1 MFHRDG
7 ANGGLPGRWCDF
19 AAILAHGLTDREM
32 WPMKYMK
39 KFTAALVLC
48 AILFCDLMSIHAQE
62 TSEKVVRVGFPI
74 QPGMSYID
82 ENGNYAGYMV
92 DYLNQLTLFTDWKIE
107 YVQAEGDLNTQL
119 STLLQMLQDGEIDMM
134 GTMNRTAALEEMY
147 LYPNYSYG
155 STHTVLA
162 VRDDSSYISEDFS
175 QWDGITVAS
184 YPGLSARMK
193 QLEQYAQING
203 FTYQVVN
210 YDTYDQVIDAVF
222 NGEVDAVPQVDISLP
237 EGWRS
242 IGRFS
247 PSPYYFAL
255 APGRQDLLP
264 ELNNA
269 LEIVTTSYKNLQDE
283 LYERYFL
290 DMDFFRL
297 SKEEEEYIQSLGS
310 LRVLFFTGNAPFQYI
325 HDDQLIGFAVEYFSG
340 FAESV
345 GLQYQAVVED
355 DLEDAVELV
364 QNGQVDLI
372 ACIATDSPL
381 AYEDGIRLSLPYF
394 NSYAIL
400 TYSEEHDATD
410 QCSLNA
416 DMNTEE
422 ALEDILSDNC
432 SAWIDGYS
440 LNYYLRKK
448 AVYDHIVTDWAD
460 TKDFSYA
467 VAVTNTIPNANMM
480 VSLLNQYASSLPDE
494 DIQARLSTYLLD
506 RVEYTPIE
514 WLLANRAAIVVTV
527 VSLLFVIVG
536 FLFYNYR
543 KKMEYKNL
551 VNENKLLH
559 LSIYDELTGAYN
571 RGYFYKLMEQ
581 KAKQPESG
589 ALVALNVRNFKYIN
603 DTYGMQRADQLL
615 CKIKEILDA
624 NLREKELLCRPTA
637 DCFYL
642 FILESQPLDI
652 QRRINSLQAHLKIM
666 AEDFLDGYR
675 ISFYCGAVSSTTSP
689 DVTNIQSN
697 LNSLVVALSHARQT
711 GDSAVCIY
719 DKEMHKEEQLRQYI
733 EANMIRALEENEY
746 QVYLQPKM
754 NLRTGKIDSA
764 EALVRWQTK
773 ERGLLFPNQ
782 FIPLFEQNG
791 FCKQL
796 DLYMLE
802 KVCQLLRS
810 WMDQGIAP
818 ITISINQTKSLFV
831 SDDYVEKL
839 LEITSRYEV
848 SPQYIVLEILEGL
861 AFENL
866 AQLNDTISLLNRA
879 GFRVSM
885 DDFGS
890 GYSSLN
896 TLGKLHVDQIKLDRM
911 FLMDLRRE
919 QRSSQY
925 EVMSLI
931 FALAKKLGTETVTE
945 GVETK
950 EDEDL
955 ILSMGCDYGQG
966 YCYSKPIPADDFL
979 TAFLK
984 NNE

>member
-1 MFHRDG
+1 
-7 ANGGLPGRWCDF
+7 
-19 AAILAHGLTDREM
+19 
-32 WPMKYMK
+32 MKCMK
-39 KFTAALVLC
+39 NLIAALILGV
-48 AILFCDLMSIHAQE
+48 ILFCDLIPIHAQE
-62 TSEKVVRVGFPI
+62 ASEKVIRVGFPI

-92 DYLNQLTLFTDWKIE
+92 DYLNQLILFTDWEIE

-119 STLLQMLQDGEIDMM
+119 STLLQMLEDGEIDMM
-134 GTMNRTAALEEMY
+134 GTMNRNAALEEMY

-175 QWDGITVAS
+175 QWDGMTVAS
-184 YPGLSARMK
+184 YPGLSNRM
-193 QLEQYAQING
+193 QLLEQYAQING

-210 YDTYDQVIDAVF
+210 YDTYDQVIDAVY
-222 NGEVDAVPQVDISLP
+222 NGEVDAVTQADISLP

-255 APGRQDLLP
+255 APQREDLLP

-269 LEIVTTSYKNLQDE
+269 LDIMTTSYKNLPDE

-290 DMDFFRL
+290 DADVFRL

-310 LRVLFFTGNAPFQYI
+310 LRVLFFAGNAPFQYM
-325 HDDQLIGFAVEYFSG
+325 HDGQLTGFAVDYFSS
-340 FAESV
+340 FAENV
-345 GLQYQAVVED
+345 GLEYQIVVED
-355 DLEDAVELV
+355 DLEDAIELV

-394 NSYAIL
+394 SSYAIL
-400 TYSEEHDATD
+400 TYSEKRDATD
-410 QCSLNA
+410 QCVLNF

-422 ALEDILSDNC
+422 ALEDILSEHC

-448 AVYDHIVTDWAD
+448 TVYDQIVTDWAD
-460 TKDFSYA
+460 TRDFSYA
-467 VAVTNTIPNANMM
+467 VAVANTIPNSNMM
-480 VSLLNQYASSLPDE
+480 VSLLNQYASSIHSE
-494 DIQARLSTYLLD
+494 DIQAHLSTYLLD

-514 WLLANRAAIVVTV
+514 WLLANRAAIIVIF
-527 VSLLFVIVG
+527 VSILFVIVG
-536 FLFYNYR
+536 SWFYNYR
-543 KKMEYKNL
+543 KKMEYKTL

-571 RGYFYKLMEQ
+571 RSYFYKLMEQ
-581 KAKQPESG
+581 KAEQPESG

-624 NLREKELLCRPTA
+624 NLRENELLCRPTA

-642 FILESQPLDI
+642 FISETQPADI
-652 QRRINSLQAHLKIM
+652 QRRLNSLQAHLKIM

-675 ISFYCGAVSSTTSP
+675 ISFYCGAVSSITSP
-689 DVTNIQSN
+689 NLNNIQSN
-697 LNSLVVALSHARQT
+697 LNSLMVALSHARQT

-719 DKEMHKEEQLRQYI
+719 DQEMHKVEQLRQYI
-733 EANMIRALEENEY
+733 EANMVRALEENEY
-746 QVYLQPKM
+746 LVYLQPKM

-802 KVCQLLRS
+802 KACQLLRN
-810 WMDQGIAP
+810 WMDEGIAP

-839 LEITSRYEV
+839 LEITSRYNV

-866 AQLNDTISLLNRA
+866 VQLNDTISRLNRA

-966 YCYSKPIPADDFL
+966 YCYSKPIPAESFL
-979 TAFLK
+979 TTFLK

>member
-1 MFHRDG
+1 
-7 ANGGLPGRWCDF
+7 
-19 AAILAHGLTDREM
+19 
-32 WPMKYMK
+32 MKYMK
-39 KFTAALVLC
+39 NFTAALVLC

-62 TSEKVVRVGFPI
+62 ASQKVVRVGFPI
-74 QPGMSYID
+74 HPGMSYID

-107 YVQAEGDLNTQL
+107 YVQVEGDLNTQL
-119 STLLQMLQDGEIDMM
+119 STLLQMLQNGEIDMM

-175 QWDGITVAS
+175 QWDGMTVAS

-222 NGEVDAVPQVDISLP
+222 NGEVDAVPQADISLP
-237 EGWRS
+237 GGWRS

-264 ELNNA
+264 ELNSA

-283 LYERYFL
+283 LYERHFL

-345 GLQYQAVVED
+345 GLQYQAVVAD

-381 AYEDGIRLSLPYF
+381 AYEGDIRLSLPYF
-394 NSYAIL
+394 NSYDIL

-416 DMNTEE
+416 GMNAEE

-480 VSLLNQYASSLPDE
+480 VSLLNQYASFIPDE

-506 RVEYTPIE
+506 RVEYTPTE

-581 KAKQPESG
+581 KAKQLESG

-652 QRRINSLQAHLKIM
+652 QRRINTLQAHLKSM
-666 AEDFLDGYR
+666 AEEFLDGYR

-711 GDSAVCIY
+711 GDSTVCIY

-810 WMDQGIAP
+810 WMDHGIAP

-839 LEITSRYEV
+839 LKITSRYEV

-896 TLGKLHVDQIKLDRM
+896 TLGKLHVDQIKLNRM

-984 NNE
+984 NNK